1 MEQKTNETVS
11 TRRLALK
18 WWNDESNLLNRTALF
33 DRYFSNTATKDKMF
47 TVANNYKELTGRE
60 IEEIWL
66 KETQEQQYSLYDSN
80 MKHTEDCGKIIVRE
94 SKPNKETSTKEQAS
108 KWFSSKSYL
117 EQHSLSDKYFES
129 KNPSLLTIEQVLEIY
144 DKEIL
149 EPKRQKEWQESQVN
163 RRYSKP
169 NQKQINSTYCSNKNC
184 VGGVITFDGQTGRLC
199 KKCNPVNTKQFKQF
213 DESLFKAYISEFS
226 DEDKLK
232 MWDWLTSELSNTVV
246 KTRFEKM
253 LKQLY

>member
-11 TRRLALK
+11 TRRKAMV
-18 WWNDESNLLNRTALF
+18 WWNSLNFQLRQELTDNLSYEQGKFQRT
-33 DRYFSNTATKDKMF
+33 SQS
-47 TVANNYKELTGRE
+47 LTGRE
-60 IEEIWL
+60 IEEI
-66 KETQEQQYSLYDSN
+66 Y
-80 MKHTEDCGKIIVRE
+80 
-94 SKPNKETSTKEQAS
+94 NKE
-108 KWFSSKSYL
+108 
-117 EQHSLSDKYFES
+117 
-129 KNPSLLTIEQVLEIY
+129 V
-144 DKEIL
+144 L

-213 DESLFKAYISEFS
+213 DESLFKAYISKFS